1 MKLLFALAFGLAAT
15 GAAQIPPP
23 NDAGVTMGHIHLNVK
38 SAAVQ
43 KKFWM
48 DHFDATTFKKEGLTG
63 VKVPGTLI
71 IFREGASSGPTE
83 GTVMD
88 HFGFRVRN
96 LQAELKSFRAEGF
109 PVLREFTGAEG
120 FPNAYIMGPDNVKV
134 EMQEDTTLP
143 VRASVNHLHFYAKD
157 IESLR
162 GWYVTNFGAHSRKR
176 GTLDITADI
185 SAVNLSY
192 MLMKPE
198 DSIVGTKG
206 RSLDHI
212 GFEVKNLEA
221 FCKKLQAN
229 GIKLDTPY
237 TKVAALGVGYAYL
250 TDPAGTY
257 IELTE
262 GLTQF

>member
-1 MKLLFALAFGLAAT
+1 MKLLFAFALGLASS
-15 GAAQIPPP
+15 GMAQIPPP
-23 NDAGVTMGHIHLNVK
+23 NDAGVSTGHIHLNVK
-38 SAAVQ
+38 DAAVQ

-48 DHFDATTFKKEGLTG
+48 DHFDAIALKKEGLSG

-71 IFREGASSGPTE
+71 LFKEGPSTGSSE

-88 HFGFRVRN
+88 HFGFRVRDI
-96 LQAELKSFRAEGF
+96 QAELKSFRAEGY

-120 FPNAYIMGPDNVKV
+120 FPNAYIMGPDKVKI
-134 EMQEDTTLP
+134 EMQEDKTLP

-176 GTLDITADI
+176 GTLDVTADI
-185 SAVNLSY
+185 STVNLSF

-198 DSIVGTKG
+198 DSIAGTKG
-206 RSLDHI
+206 RSIDHI